1 MSFYGGYITLAK
13 VWHYNLYVEQDHAEI
28 NAALGMFSACVNGS
42 TNNHSSNAELNE
54 KNALMQYH
62 LFKNKHNP
70 SRFLSL
76 GPQLNQFLYK
86 ISSLSNFWVRVCE

>member
-1 MSFYGGYITLAK
+1 M
-13 VWHYNLYVEQDHAEI
+13 EQDHAEI

-76 GPQLNQFLYK
+76 SPQLNQFLYK